1 MHRYP
6 TLIFIAKVYKGLAY
20 LVGILAVIGVI
31 VSLSYLENQFQRGIG
46 ITLLIQSIIGGA
58 LGVITLL
65 AASESIKVF
74 IDIEENTRKTTELVR
89 GDGITSASRRPSSS
103 ASTVPANDETVAVVG
118 ENEWKCRCGRI
129 NAKELGHCPHCG
141 RVPGAII

>member
-6 TLIFIAKVYKGLAY
+6 ALIFIAKVYKGLAY
-20 LVGILAVIGVI
+20 LVGILAVIGII
-31 VSLSYLENQFQRGIG
+31 VSLSYLEDQFQRGFG

-58 LGVITLL
+58 FGVITLL

-89 GDGITSASRRPSSS
+89 GDGITPASSHPGSSTRVS
-103 ASTVPANDETVAVVG
+103 KNAVFG
-118 ENEWKCRCGRI
+118 LNF
-129 NAKELGHCPHCG
+129 L
-141 RVPGAII
+141 PGFWTWQYR